1 MLKKMNLM
9 MRILA
14 VASVTVLVSFSAF
27 SFYIESVQ
35 RASLTQTIEENM
47 AAAGKSGSQSIANWL
62 TGRILL
68 TEMVAEGM
76 VSATDTAGV
85 MGVLKN
91 ELLARQF
98 LGTYFG
104 DEAGVMNIWP
114 ASELPAGYDPRVRPW
129 YKDAVAAGK
138 TVLTEP
144 YVDASSGDLIITAA
158 RPVMKDGKLSGVAGS
173 DFSLQSLVEMLK
185 GYDLQG
191 NGFAFLVN
199 KQGQLLVYPDTKM
212 VTKSLANAFPVETPA
227 VGEGLMSTSYA
238 GKDMLVGFVPVS
250 GLPSVEWY
258 LGFAVDKAA
267 VYAPLETLRTAALVA
282 TGIAVLLMIAMMA
295 ALLSRLVVRPVRE
308 MTGAMQA
315 LATGDTSIAIPAE
328 GRTDEIGA
336 MAAAVAVFRDNA
348 EERMRL
354 QQESE
359 EQRSLTEGERRARE
373 AEKAA
378 NAEETGRAVHL
389 LAEGLG
395 QLAQGDITC
404 RITQTFPPELDR
416 LRVDFNN
423 SVERLHAALTTVGH
437 TAEAIN
443 AGSSEIR
450 NSADG
455 LARRTEQ
462 QAASVEETAAA
473 LEEITATVK
482 DSAHRAE
489 EMGNLVARTRTA
501 AEKSGDVVER
511 AVSAMRGIEK
521 SSGEISNIIGVI
533 DEIAFQT
540 NLLALNAGVEAAR
553 AGDAGKG
560 FAVVAQEVREL
571 AQRSAS
577 AAKEIKSLINASGEQ
592 VRAGVSLVDETGSA
606 LRGIVREVQ
615 EINSHVAAIVQAA
628 REQSQGLQEVNV
640 AVNQMDQGTQQ
651 NAAMVEEQTAAS
663 HRLAEEAA
671 ELHALLTQFRLE
683 NARRTAPQQARHAA

>member
-1 MLKKMNLM
+1 MLKKINLM
-9 MRILA
+9 TRILVA
-14 VASVTVLVSFSAF
+14 ASVTVLASFSAF
-27 SFYIESVQ
+27 SFYIEGVQ
-35 RASLTQTIEENM
+35 REQLTKTIEDNM

-62 TGRILL
+62 TGRVLL
-68 TEMVAEGM
+68 TEMVGEGL
-76 VSATDTAGV
+76 VNAPDA

-91 ELLARQF
+91 DLLAKQF
-98 LGTYFG
+98 LATYYG
-104 DEAGVMNIWP
+104 DEAGKMSIYP
-114 ASELPAGYDPRVRPW
+114 ASDLPADYDPRVRPW

-173 DFSLQSLVEMLK
+173 DFSLQTLVNMVQS
-185 GYDLQG
+185 YNLQG
-191 NGFAFLVN
+191 NGFAFLAN
-199 KQGQLLVYPDTKM
+199 KQGQLLVYPDTKL
-212 VTKSLANAFPVETPA
+212 VTKGLKDAFPVETP
-227 VGEGLMSTSYA
+227 VIGTGFSNTTYQD
-238 GKDMLVGFVPVS
+238 KNMLVGFVPVE

-258 LGFAVDKAA
+258 LGFAVDKDQ
-267 VYAPLETLRTAALVA
+267 VYAPLQTLRAAALTA
-282 TGIAVLLMIAMMA
+282 TVIAVLLMIAMMA
-295 ALLSRLVVRPVRE
+295 GLLSRLVVRPVRA
-308 MTGAMQA
+308 MTGAMQR
-315 LATGDTSIAIPAE
+315 LATGDTGITIPAE

-348 EERMRL
+348 VERMRL
-354 QQESE
+354 QQETE
-359 EQRSLTEGERRARE
+359 EHRSLTDNERRARE
-373 AEKAA
+373 AEKART
-378 NAEETGRAVHL
+378 AEETSRAVHL
-389 LAEGLG
+389 LADGLG

-404 RITQTFPPELDR
+404 RINQAFPPELDR
-416 LRVDFNN
+416 LRIDFNN
-423 SVERLHAALTTVGH
+423 SVERLHAALMTVGH
-437 TAEAIN
+437 AAEAIN

-482 DSAHRAE
+482 DSAYRAE
-489 EMGNLVARTRTA
+489 EMGALVARTRTA

-511 AVSAMRGIEK
+511 AVGAMRGIEK

-553 AGDAGKG
+553 AGEAGKG

-577 AAKEIKSLINASGEQ
+577 AAKEIKALIQASGQQ
-592 VRAGVSLVDETGSA
+592 VQAGVSLVDETGSA
-606 LRGIVREVQ
+606 LRGIVKEVQ

-663 HRLAEEAA
+663 HRLAEEAH
-671 ELHALLTQFRLE
+671 ELHQLLTQFKLGE
-683 NARRTAPQQARHAA
+683 ARGGSATRHAA